1 MLKEPSMLNLEVVR
15 FIVRAFILGYLL
27 GALGWMAC
35 LVLGGLVYGAS
46 LLSSD
51 DRRRRLGEGVAFLIN
66 GAHRRLSGQECPTPA
81 PAQAAPILRPEPVNP
96 SARVPLS
103 FLVPVVPPRPELV
116 DPAAV
121 YQVLTRLLQGFVYL
135 EAAEDWLA
143 RRGMLLSRL
152 HDLYQDM
159 AS

>member
-1 MLKEPSMLNLEVVR
+1 MLNLEVVR

-66 GAHRRLSGQECPTPA
+66 GAHRRLSGQECPAPA
-81 PAQAAPILRPEPVNP
+81 PAQAAPILRSEPVNP
-96 SARVPLS
+96 ATTVPLS
-103 FLVPVVPPRPELV
+103 FLVPVVPPAPAPRPELV

>member
-1 MLKEPSMLNLEVVR
+1 MLNLEVVR
-15 FIVRAFILGYLL
+15 FIVRAFVVGYLL
-27 GALGWMAC
+27 GVLGWAAC
-35 LVLGGLVYGAS
+35 LVLGGLVYASS

-51 DRRRRLGEGVAFLIN
+51 ERRHRLGEGVAFLIN

-81 PAQAAPILRPEPVNP
+81 PVQTAPV
-96 SARVPLS
+96 ALS
-103 FLVPVVPPRPELV
+103 FLLPPAPAPPARVELV

-121 YQVLTRLLQGFVYL
+121 SRVLGSLLQGFSYL

-143 RRGMLLSRL
+143 RQGVLLSRL
-152 HDLYQDM
+152 HDVYQGM